1 MLNQTVYA
9 LNHYNCFKRLRR
21 HTSNNLAITYLTIS
35 VIDIFNFN
43 TKRFSYNYQIIE
55 LDYVNNK

>member
-9 LNHYNCFKRLRR
+9 LNHYNRFKRLRR
-21 HTSNNLAITYLTIS
+21 HTSNNLAITCLTIS
-35 VIDIFNFN
+35 VTDIFNFN

-55 LDYVNNK
+55 LDYLNNK